1 MGMIE
6 RMFQLMF
13 GGGGN
18 MVRDTVE
25 VFRENAEAGSQRG
38 AQVQMQAMREYG
50 QEFAIPRQGWFDR
63 FMDGVNRLPRPALA
77 LGTLGLFVAA
87 MIDPLW
93 FSQRMQGIA
102 LVPEPMWWLLG
113 VNVSFYFGARHQVKS
128 QKFQR
133 EIVGTMAHVPQVMR
147 NIKALVWLTA
157 AQMCA
162 CRWPQLHQMPKRH
175 LRHGANAT
183 SDPRQCEP
191 KLCANIIG
199 VVWGKAYSWRSFS
212 NWMPL
217 MITELGHFAL
227 ILAFMVAIVQ
237 TFVPLVGAQRGWRSW
252 MAVAEPA
259 ASAQFMLTAFA
270 FGALMWAFISSD
282 FSLLLVVQ
290 NSHSAKPMLY
300 KISGTWGNH
309 EGSMLLWVLIVSLF
323 GATAAWFGTNL
334 PPSLRARV
342 LSVQGA
348 IGVAFFAFILFTSNP
363 FTRLAV
369 PPFDGQDLNPLLQ
382 DPGLAF
388 HPPFLYLGYVG
399 LSMAFSF
406 AVAALIEG
414 RVDAAWGRWV
424 RPWTLAAWIFLTIGI
439 ALGSWWAYYELGWG
453 GFWFWDPVENASFM
467 PWLLSAALLHS
478 AIVVEKRES
487 LKSWTILLAIL
498 AFGFSLIGTFIVRSG
513 LLTSVHA
520 FANDPERGV
529 FILMILGFFTGGALI
544 LFALRAG
551 TMEAKGVFGL
561 VSRESALL
569 TNNIL
574 LAVSCFVV
582 FVGTMWPLVAEMFF
596 DRKLSVGPPFFN
608 MAFTPFMLVLGLVL
622 PVGAMMPWKRAEIKR
637 AFYPLRYAFVL
648 ALAIAGLVWVM
659 QTGRSILGPIG
670 VFLAAWVV
678 MGAVIDLASR
688 TGRGGGRWGRLL
700 RLPRADWGKMLSHS
714 GLGITMLGVAG
725 ITSWQY
731 EDIRVAQIGQ
741 PYDVGAYTITLNG
754 VADSEGPN
762 YLTTIADITLSK
774 DGRVL
779 SEMRP
784 EKRIYPV
791 AQMPTTEAA
800 IDYNLARDV
809 YVVIGDE
816 QDAGGWAVRT
826 YVKPLT
832 NWIWI
837 GCAFMALGGCFSL
850 SDRRFR
856 VAAGARKTNAKAV
869 PAE

>member
-1 MGMIE
+1 
-6 RMFQLMF
+6 
-13 GGGGN
+13 
-18 MVRDTVE
+18 
-25 VFRENAEAGSQRG
+25 
-38 AQVQMQAMREYG
+38 
-50 QEFAIPRQGWFDR
+50 
-63 FMDGVNRLPRPALA
+63 
-77 LGTLGLFVAA
+77 
-87 MIDPLW
+87 
-93 FSQRMQGIA
+93 
-102 LVPEPMWWLLG
+102 
-113 VNVSFYFGARHQVKS
+113 
-128 QKFQR
+128 
-133 EIVGTMAHVPQVMR
+133 
-147 NIKALVWLTA
+147 
-157 AQMCA
+157 
-162 CRWPQLHQMPKRH
+162 
-175 LRHGANAT
+175 
-183 SDPRQCEP
+183 
-191 KLCANIIG
+191 
-199 VVWGKAYSWRSFS
+199 
-212 NWMPL
+212 MPL

-700 RLPRADWGKMLSHS
+700 RMPRADWGKMLSHS

-762 YLTTIADITLSK
+762 YLATIADITLSK